1 MNQSE
6 CVWKQ
11 KLPDAIEDGEVR
23 NAVAGVLDGAEDVLS
38 IFFKNSSSALRKVKT
53 DRKKRKQIV
62 PKKEGDC
69 GGPDMSAANTLSS
82 SVQRPADQEAERLY
96 SPPPLKAE
104 DSGTTQ
110 WSPLSLSDIPLS
122 AVDTTCHD
130 SAASQMENNSRT
142 PKQLVRSQI
151 KVQHSGFNSRK
162 RKFVYSVETSKLQ
175 SQGEVTQSQKV
186 ESSSKIL
193 ETGNRI
199 VMNLKC

>member
-11 KLPDAIEDGEVR
+11 KLPDAIEDREVR
-23 NAVAGVLDGAEDVLS
+23 NIVAGVLDGAEDVLS
-38 IFFKNSSSALRKVKT
+38 IFFTNSSSALRKVKT

-62 PKKEGDC
+62 PKKKRDC
-69 GGPDMSAANTLSS
+69 SALDVSAGNTLSS
-82 SVQRPADQEAERLY
+82 SEKRPDDQETERLS
-96 SPPPLKAE
+96 SPPPMRAE
-104 DSGTTQ
+104 DSVTTQ

-122 AVDTTCHD
+122 AVDTLCHD
-130 SAASQMENNSRT
+130 SAGSQMENNSRT
-142 PKQLVRSQI
+142 PKQLVRSQM
-151 KVQHSGFNSRK
+151 KVPHSGFNSRK
-162 RKFVYSVETSKLQ
+162 RKFVYSVETNKLQ

-186 ESSSKIL
+186 ESSSRIP

>member
-6 CVWKQ
+6 CGWKQ

-23 NAVAGVLDGAEDVLS
+23 NTVAGVLDGAEDVLS
-38 IFFKNSSSALRKVKT
+38 IFFTNSSSALRKVKT

-62 PKKEGDC
+62 PKKERDC
-69 GGPDMSAANTLSS
+69 SAMDMSAANTLSS
-82 SVQRPADQEAERLY
+82 SEQRPDDQETERLS

-122 AVDTTCHD
+122 ALDTPCHD
-130 SAASQMENNSRT
+130 SAASQMENNSRP

-151 KVQHSGFNSRK
+151 KVPHSGFNSRK

-186 ESSSKIL
+186 ESSSWIL

-199 VMNLKC
+199 VINLKC

>member
-1 MNQSE
+1 M
-6 CVWKQ
+6 
-11 KLPDAIEDGEVR
+11 
-23 NAVAGVLDGAEDVLS
+23 
-38 IFFKNSSSALRKVKT
+38 KT

-62 PKKEGDC
+62 PKKERDC
-69 GGPDMSAANTLSS
+69 SATDMSAPNNLSS
-82 SVQRPADQEAERLY
+82 SEQRPDDQETERLS
-96 SPPPLKAE
+96 SPLPLKAE

-122 AVDTTCHD
+122 TVDTPCHD

-151 KVQHSGFNSRK
+151 KVPHSGFNSRK

-175 SQGEVTQSQKV
+175 HQGEVTQSQKV
-186 ESSSKIL
+186 ESSSGIL